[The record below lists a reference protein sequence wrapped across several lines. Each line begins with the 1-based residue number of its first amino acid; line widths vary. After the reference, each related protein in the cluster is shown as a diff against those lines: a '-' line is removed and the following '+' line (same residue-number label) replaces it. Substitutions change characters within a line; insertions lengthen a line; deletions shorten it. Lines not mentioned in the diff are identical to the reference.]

1 MQKRSR
7 QTWFIGIFTLLVLV
21 AGVVG
26 YQFLK
31 GQNFFSSNCY
41 YYAYFNDI
49 GGLYV
54 TNRITINGLTV
65 GRVSDLTFVNDGTGR
80 IRAQFSFPEEIRLQ
94 HSTRAEIANAGL
106 IGGSIVR
113 LHEAYGNGPY
123 LAPGDTIP
131 GVTEMTYTQ
140 TLSTQV
146 GPLLSHVDTVVR
158 SLKQVLRVAEKSL
171 TNERAESLYAETYAL
186 LSNLRRSAEAFPV
199 TMENANAS
207 LKTINGQV
215 AQIGRRWESA
225 LDSLQPSLA
234 GAIRRS
240 DTLLASA
247 SQLLQQMQAGE
258 GSMGKLLQ
266 DDQLYHDFQTTVR
279 ALDSI
284 LAEVKQNPRR
294 YFNFS
299 IF

>member
-1 MQKRSR
+1 
-7 QTWFIGIFTLLVLV
+7 
-21 AGVVG
+21 
-26 YQFLK
+26 
-31 GQNFFSSNCY
+31 
-41 YYAYFNDI
+41 
-49 GGLYV
+49 
-54 TNRITINGLTV
+54 
-65 GRVSDLTFVNDGTGR
+65 
-80 IRAQFSFPEEIRLQ
+80 
-94 HSTRAEIANAGL
+94 
-106 IGGSIVR
+106 
-113 LHEAYGNGPY
+113 
-123 LAPGDTIP
+123 
-131 GVTEMTYTQ
+131 
-140 TLSTQV
+140 
-146 GPLLSHVDTVVR
+146 
-158 SLKQVLRVAEKSL
+158 
-171 TNERAESLYAETYAL
+171 
-186 LSNLRRSAEAFPV
+186 
-199 TMENANAS
+199 MENANAS

-225 LDSLQPSLA
+225 LDSLQSSLA